1 MLCVTSVTGPPGQSI
16 KTRVEA
22 SPRLTIAQQHPVRL
36 DNPLK
41 QGLKLS
47 VLIANPDNMD
57 VRLDNPLKQ
66 GLKHPSVMIDNQY
79 SMSAWT
85 IH

>member
-1 MLCVTSVTGPPGQSI
+1 VPKVKCARQ
-16 KTRVEA
+16 
-22 SPRLTIAQQHPVRL
+22 VRL

-41 QGLKLS
+41 QGLKLRA
-47 VLIANPDNMD
+47 VYCYFILYG

-66 GLKHPSVMIDNQY
+66 GLKLYDAIYELLYLV
-79 SMSAWT
+79 SAWT

>member
-1 MLCVTSVTGPPGQSI
+1 M
-16 KTRVEA
+16 TRL
-22 SPRLTIAQQHPVRL
+22 RVRL

-41 QGLKLS
+41 QGLKLPNS
-47 VLIANPDNMD
+47 ARRRIFDT

-66 GLKHPSVMIDNQY
+66 GLKHPRRNDQRDKPV
-79 SMSAWT
+79 SAWT

>member
-1 MLCVTSVTGPPGQSI
+1 MERPPGQSI

-22 SPRLTIAQQHPVRL
+22 SPTPRRHGASGVRL

-41 QGLKLS
+41 QGLKL
-47 VLIANPDNMD
+47 
-57 VRLDNPLKQ
+57 PLGQIYGPQPHRPPGQSIKTRVEAPIL
-66 GLKHPSVMIDNQY
+66 GCWHPPSVV
-79 SMSAWT
+79 SAWT

>member
-1 MLCVTSVTGPPGQSI
+1 MSRPAETSPPGQSI

-22 SPRLTIAQQHPVRL
+22 ALVAKVKRRLGVRL

-41 QGLKLS
+41 QGLKLGRIFDL
-47 VLIANPDNMD
+47 VEKLN

-66 GLKHPSVMIDNQY
+66 GLKRGAP
-79 SMSAWT
+79 
-85 IH
+85 